1 MGWGGGKE
9 IIVFAGVRYGE
20 LINSKLTW
28 KKVPSQ
34 IVCKELIKNRD
45 FQKLIKHELHMAF
58 FLNCYLYKILLF
70 NDKHVVQIFC
80 SLMIAPS

>member
-1 MGWGGGKE
+1 MHGLGTIQFCHLGVWVGRGGRE

-45 FQKLIKHELHMAF
+45 F
-58 FLNCYLYKILLF
+58 
-70 NDKHVVQIFC
+70 
-80 SLMIAPS
+80 